1 MKYILLLFTLTL
13 LPQTVASQKYD
24 PLAFDTGNDVYFACT
39 SQDTVYMV
47 ACRSFISGVTIG
59 YGVTSDAEKTIK
71 IPDEATHQQI
81 YDVVINFITQ
91 HPEKRH
97 QTSVALIVRALHDAW
112 PAK

>member
-1 MKYILLLFTLTL
+1 MMFI
-13 LPQTVASQKYD
+13 
-24 PLAFDTGNDVYFACT
+24 PLVPAKIQSTWLRA
-39 SQDTVYMV
+39 
-47 ACRSFISGVTIG
+47 AHSFL
-59 YGVTSDAEKTIK
+59 TSDAEKTIK